1 MKESKYN
8 FYARQDDDIWIYN
21 SVSKKV
27 VKIKD
32 SVLKNLKK
40 SIVSLSEEEL
50 QKDFGNLI
58 EYGMLCPDLEKE
70 EKQCIENLQKDKM
83 KPKLEL
89 TIMAST
95 ACNFRCEYC
104 YEELI

>member
-50 QKDFGNLI
+50 QKDF
-58 EYGMLCPDLEKE
+58 
-70 EKQCIENLQKDKM
+70 
-83 KPKLEL
+83 
-89 TIMAST
+89 
-95 ACNFRCEYC
+95 
-104 YEELI
+104 

>member
-40 SIVSLSEEEL
+40 SIVNIPVRQHRKSGRRETVCPGLRKPLMRVYSRNVLS
-50 QKDFGNLI
+50 
-58 EYGMLCPDLEKE
+58 
-70 EKQCIENLQKDKM
+70 
-83 KPKLEL
+83 KP
-89 TIMAST
+89 
-95 ACNFRCEYC
+95 
-104 YEELI
+104 

>member
-40 SIVSLSEEEL
+40 KYSKFIRRRTPKRFWKFDRVWYVVS
-50 QKDFGNLI
+50 
-58 EYGMLCPDLEKE
+58 
-70 EKQCIENLQKDKM
+70 
-83 KPKLEL
+83 
-89 TIMAST
+89 
-95 ACNFRCEYC
+95 
-104 YEELI
+104 

>member
-50 QKDFGNLI
+50 QKDFRRPWL
-58 EYGMLCPDLEKE
+58 P
-70 EKQCIENLQKDKM
+70 
-83 KPKLEL
+83 
-89 TIMAST
+89 
-95 ACNFRCEYC
+95 
-104 YEELI
+104 

>member
-1 MKESKYN
+1 
-8 FYARQDDDIWIYN
+8 
-21 SVSKKV
+21 
-27 VKIKD
+27 
-32 SVLKNLKK
+32 
-40 SIVSLSEEEL
+40 
-50 QKDFGNLI
+50 
-58 EYGMLCPDLEKE
+58 MLCPDLEKE

-104 YEELI
+104 YEELMPKTIDSEFSSVFIKYIEKMLNILKVYLLIGLGVNLY

>member
-32 SVLKNLKK
+32 SVLKN
-40 SIVSLSEEEL
+40 
-50 QKDFGNLI
+50 
-58 EYGMLCPDLEKE
+58 
-70 EKQCIENLQKDKM
+70 
-83 KPKLEL
+83 
-89 TIMAST
+89 
-95 ACNFRCEYC
+95 
-104 YEELI
+104 